1 MSRLSLCSL
10 VPLSLLTLVRNR
22 TPYLHGLL
30 AALAHAPDPPADV
43 VVAVCGGD
51 DPRPRRPATPF
62 PVRFLDVPSGERI
75 AYSPARNAC
84 ARAAATDRLLFLD
97 ADCVPLPG
105 ALDAFDAALAAG
117 DAVTIGEVLY
127 LPPDAAL
134 DPSDVAAAAAL
145 GRPHPARPRPPADGW
160 ERSERYDLVWGL
172 SLAVRRDTFLRL
184 GGFDE
189 GYGGYAGEDTD
200 FAEAAR
206 QAGVPLVV
214 VAGAAVAHRHHDV
227 FEPPVQQLAATV
239 ANAQRFRHKWGW
251 WPMGGWLAA
260 FRDLGLIEWSAAAE
274 RARVLREPTPEEIEA
289 ARRTSARPF
298 RA

>member
-1 MSRLSLCSL
+1 M
-10 VPLSLLTLVRNR
+10 PLSLLSLVRDR
-22 TPYLHGLL
+22 TALLHGLL

-51 DPRPRRPATPF
+51 DPRPGAPETPF

-84 ARAAATDRLLFLD
+84 AAAAGTDRLLFLD

-105 ALDAFDAALAAG
+105 ALAAFSRALDAEDALC
-117 DAVTIGEVLY
+117 IGEVLY
-127 LPPDAAL
+127 LPPTAPFDPADAERLAE
-134 DPSDVAAAAAL
+134 V
-145 GRPHPARPRPPADGW
+145 GRPHPARPRPPADCW
-160 ERSERYDLVWGL
+160 VRSDDYGLVWGL
-172 SLAVRRDTFLRL
+172 SMAVRRPTFRKL

-206 QAGVPLVV
+206 QSGVPLHV

-227 FEPPVQQLAATV
+227 FEPPVQQLRATV
-239 ANAQRFRHKWGW
+239 ANAQRFRDKWGW
-251 WPMGGWLAA
+251 WPMGGWLEG
-260 FRDLGLIEWSAAAE
+260 FRDLGLIDWRPDAE
-274 RARVLREPTPEEIEA
+274 RATVLRDPTLDEVEA

-298 RA
+298 REAA

>member
-1 MSRLSLCSL
+1 
-10 VPLSLLTLVRNR
+10 VPLSVLTLVRNR
-22 TPYLHGLL
+22 TAYLHGLL
-30 AALAHAPDPPADV
+30 AALAEAPDPPAEV

-51 DPRPRRPATPF
+51 DPRPGRPETPF
-62 PVRFLDVPSGERI
+62 PVRFLDVASGERI

-84 ARAAATDRLLFLD
+84 ARAATSERLLFLD

-105 ALDAFDAALAAG
+105 ALAAFDAALAAE
-117 DAVTIGEVLY
+117 DTVTIGEVLY

-134 DPSDVAAAAAL
+134 DPADVAGSAAA
-145 GRPHPARPRPPADGW
+145 GRPHPARPTPPAEGW
-160 ERSERYDLVWGL
+160 ARSDRYDLVWGL
-172 SLAVRRDTFLRL
+172 CIGVRRDTFLRL

-200 FAEAAR
+200 FAEAAKR
-206 QAGVPLVV
+206 AGVPLVV

-239 ANAQRFRHKWGW
+239 ANAQRFRDKWGW
-251 WPMGGWLAA
+251 WPMGGWLAGFA
-260 FRDLGLIEWSAAAE
+260 DLGLIEWGPDAA
-274 RARVLREPTPEEIEA
+274 RARVVREPTEAEVEA

-298 RA
+298 REAA